1 MEPVRSHRNPR
12 VVEAARLHRAR
23 DRRAAGRTILEGPSL
38 LAEALAAGI
47 APDVVFALPDD
58 AVTSEQATDHG
69 FELILVESAAL
80 GRVTG
85 TRTPRGPAAI
95 IPIPPSISPTGRNM
109 IVAWG
114 LSDPGNVG
122 TMIRT
127 AAAFDWDFGYTEGTA
142 DPWAPKVLRAG
153 AGGHFRLNTTPVESL
168 QSLEDMGLA
177 TVATVV
183 SGGARPAD
191 LPTGRYALL
200 VGEEAP
206 GLPPDVVD
214 QSAHKVTIPMPGGME
229 SLNAAM
235 AAGIV
240 MYELSRKQI
249 PVTEYGER
257 KRAF

>member
-12 VVEAARLHRAR
+12 VAEAARLHRAR
-23 DRRAAGRTILEGPSL
+23 DRRATGRTILEGPSL
-38 LAEALAAGI
+38 LAEALAAGVT
-47 APDVVFALPDD
+47 PEVVFARPDD
-58 AVTSEQATDHG
+58 EVTAKLATAHG
-69 FELILVESAAL
+69 FELILVEPAAL

-85 TRTPRGPAAI
+85 TGTPRGPAAI
-95 IPIPPSISPTGRNM
+95 IAIPPPALPTGRNM

-153 AGGHFRLNTTPVESL
+153 AGGHFRVNTTPVESL
-168 QSLEDMGLA
+168 QTLEDVGLT

-191 LPTGRYALL
+191 VPTGRYALL

-206 GLPPDVVD
+206 GLPPDVVE

-240 MYELSRKQI
+240 IYELSRQ
-249 PVTEYGER
+249 
-257 KRAF
+257 

>member
-1 MEPVRSHRNPR
+1 VEPVRSHRNPR

-23 DRRAAGRTILEGPSL
+23 DRRATGRTIVEGPSL
-38 LAEALAAGI
+38 LAEAVAAGV
-47 APDVVFALPDD
+47 ALEAVFALPDD
-58 AVTSEQATDHG
+58 AITAKLARDHG
-69 FELILVESAAL
+69 FELILVESTAL

-85 TRTPRGPAAI
+85 TATPRGPAAVVS
-95 IPIPPSISPTGRNM
+95 IPPSAPPTGRNM

-114 LSDPGNVG
+114 VSDPGNVG

-127 AAAFDWDFGYTEGTA
+127 AAAFAWDFGYTEGTA

-153 AGGHFRLNTTPVESL
+153 AGGHFRLNITPVESL
-168 QSLEDMGLA
+168 QTLDDVGLD

-183 SGGARPAD
+183 RGGARPAD
-191 LPTGRYALL
+191 LPMGRYALL

-206 GLPPDVVD
+206 GLPPDVVE
-214 QSAHKVTIPMPGGME
+214 QSGHKVTIPMPGGTE

-240 MYELSRKQI
+240 IYELSRQQI
-249 PVTEYGER
+249 PGTEYGER
-257 KRAF
+257 EGAF

>member
-1 MEPVRSHRNPR
+1 VRSHRNSR

-23 DRRAAGRTILEGPSL
+23 DRRATGRTILEGPSL
-38 LAEALAAGI
+38 LAEALAAGVT
-47 APDVVFALPDD
+47 PEVVFALPEDEVS
-58 AVTSEQATDHG
+58 AELATDHG
-69 FELILVESAAL
+69 LELILVESAAL

-85 TRTPRGPAAI
+85 TGTPRGPAAI
-95 IPIPPSISPTGRNM
+95 IAVPSPVPPTGRNM

-122 TMIRT
+122 TLIRT
-127 AAAFDWDFGYTEGTA
+127 AAAFAWDFGYTEGTA

-153 AGGHFRLNTTPVESL
+153 AGGHFRLDTTPVESL
-168 QSLEDMGLA
+168 QSLEDVGLT

-206 GLPPDVVD
+206 GLPPDVVE

-240 MYELSRKQI
+240 IYELSRRQI
-249 PVTEYGER
+249 PGTEYGEG

>member
-12 VVEAARLHRAR
+12 VVEAARLHRSRERQAT
-23 DRRAAGRTILEGPSL
+23 GRTILEGPSL
-38 LAEALAAGI
+38 LAEALAAGVVPE
-47 APDVVFALPDD
+47 AVFALPDD
-58 AVTSEQATDHG
+58 EVTAKLARDHG
-69 FELILVESAAL
+69 FDLTLVESAAL

-95 IPIPPSISPTGRNM
+95 IAVPPPAPPTGRNM

-122 TMIRT
+122 TLIRT
-127 AAAFDWDFGYTEGTA
+127 AAAFNWDFGFTEGTA

-153 AGGHFRLNTTPVESL
+153 AGGHFRLNTTPVEAL
-168 QSLEDMGLA
+168 QVLEDVGLA

-183 SGGARPAD
+183 SGGVRPAD
-191 LPTGRYALL
+191 LPPGRYALL
-200 VGEEAP
+200 IGEEAP
-206 GLPPDVVD
+206 GLPLDVVE
-214 QSAHKVTIPMPGGME
+214 QAAHKVTIPMPGGME

-240 MYELSRKQI
+240 IYELSRHQM
-249 PVTEYGER
+249 PDTEYGER
-257 KRAF
+257 